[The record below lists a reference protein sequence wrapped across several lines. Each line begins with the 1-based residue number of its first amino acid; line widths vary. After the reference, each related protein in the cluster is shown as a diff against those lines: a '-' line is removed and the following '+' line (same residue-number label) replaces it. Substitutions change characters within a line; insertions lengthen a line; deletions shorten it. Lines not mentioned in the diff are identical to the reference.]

1 MRIKNIYDKSF
12 VDIPDSEPKVKI
24 PLENVG
30 VSNRPHYIAMLDPF
44 DRKKEITVWGE
55 INILSNLA
63 KDQRGLHMSRFEEI
77 LHQLASEQSRDIQ
90 KFTRELCMLALK
102 SQGAKKC
109 AIGVS
114 VNYEK
119 TTDNK
124 NLSGKLSH
132 ELIRLTSYFKTNRNN
147 NFSRIGMIVPFFN
160 ACPCT
165 QRWGMR
171 DFHRFLLTE
180 NLDKKLIE
188 KLIINA
194 PLQAHTNRGDL
205 TLEIQSNKVTYKDI
219 YRILEKSSP
228 IIRELLK
235 GKDEHAFVK
244 EGHKLAL
251 FCEDLARETAFNTVK
266 MLDKKLE
273 KDTLIKIVVNTDES
287 VHFHNLFCEINT
299 SLAKLK
305 ADIG

>member
-12 VDIPDSEPKVKI
+12 VDIPDSEPKVKL

-30 VSNRPHYIAMLDPF
+30 VSNRPHYIAILDPF
-44 DRKKEITVWGE
+44 DGKKEITVWGE
-55 INILSNLA
+55 VNISCSLGQN
-63 KDQRGLHMSRFEEI
+63 QRGLHMSKFEEI
-77 LHQLASEQSRDIQ
+77 LHQLASKRSRNLQ
-90 KFTRELCMLALK
+90 RFTKELCMLALK
-102 SQGAKKC
+102 AQKAKKC
-109 AIGVS
+109 TVGIS
-114 VNYEK
+114 INYER

-132 ELIRLTSYFKTNRNN
+132 ELIIMTSYFESNRNKT
-147 NFSRIGMIVPFFN
+147 FSRIGMVVPFFN

-188 KLIINA
+188 KLIKNA

-205 TLEIQSNKVTYKDI
+205 TLEVQSNKVTYKDI

-235 GKDEHAFVK
+235 GEDEHVFVK

-251 FCEDLARETAFNTVK
+251 FCEDLARETAFNTLK

-273 KDTLIKIVVNTDES
+273 KDTLIKIVVDADES
-287 VHFHNLFCEINT
+287 VHFHNLYCEINT

-305 ADIG
+305 ADLK